1 LNSNLFI
8 VYFAENLQKNMDS
21 IAAVSALRRIIIIKR
36 DGSETKLKIAE
47 IGVIAPVDITPGEL
61 QLMKEKLKK

>member
-1 LNSNLFI
+1 
-8 VYFAENLQKNMDS
+8 VDE
-21 IAAVSALRRIIIIKR
+21 
-36 DGSETKLKIAE
+36 LKIAE